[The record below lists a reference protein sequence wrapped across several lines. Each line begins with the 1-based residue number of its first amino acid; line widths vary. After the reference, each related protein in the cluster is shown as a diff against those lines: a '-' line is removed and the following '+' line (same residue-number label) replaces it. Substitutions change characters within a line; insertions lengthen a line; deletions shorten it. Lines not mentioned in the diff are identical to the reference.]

1 MSRRLA
7 VAVFVLV
14 SLAGVSSTFASGGID
29 VATMASWVLLA
40 VVPAAIVRL
49 GLRSPGYTDRSD

>member
-14 SLAGVSSTFASGGID
+14 SLAGVSSTYVSGGG

-40 VVPAAIVRL
+40 VVPAAIVGL
-49 GLRSPGYTDRSD
+49 GVPSAGYSGRSD

>member
-14 SLAGVSSTFASGGID
+14 AFAGVSSTFVAGGD
-29 VATMASWVLLA
+29 AATMASWVLLA
-40 VVPAAIVRL
+40 VVPAAIVGL
-49 GLRSPGYTDRSD
+49 GVPSGGYSGRSD